1 MEQEII
7 KEGKVISVINMKGG
21 VGKTSI
27 STGISDF
34 LANMGHNTLFIDI
47 DPQYNGTQTLLTYY
61 KNEDFYQK
69 ILDTEKT
76 ICKLFQ
82 TKKKLGEANIVPD
95 KEEIIVELK
104 KKFGHYLWRF
114 KFNNY

>member
-47 DPQYNGTQTLLTYY
+47 DPQYNGTQTEIY
-61 KNEDFYQK
+61 KYVD
-69 ILDTEKT
+69 
-76 ICKLFQ
+76 
-82 TKKKLGEANIVPD
+82 
-95 KEEIIVELK
+95 EE
-104 KKFGHYLWRF
+104 
-114 KFNNY
+114 

>member
-1 MEQEII
+1 MEQEMM

-34 LANMGHNTLFIDI
+34 LANSNYNILFIDI
-47 DPQYNGTQTLLTYY
+47 DPQYNGTQTLLTHY
-61 KNEDFYQK
+61 KNEDFYQEM
-69 ILDTEKT
+69 LDAEKT

-82 TKKKLGEANIVPD
+82 TKKK
-95 KEEIIVELK
+95 
-104 KKFGHYLWRF
+104 
-114 KFNNY
+114 

>member
-82 TKKKLGEANIVPD
+82 TKKS
-95 KEEIIVELK
+95 
-104 KKFGHYLWRF
+104 
-114 KFNNY
+114 

>member
-1 MEQEII
+1 MEQEIK

-34 LANMGHNTLFIDI
+34 LANNNYNILFIDI
-47 DPQYNGTQTLLTYY
+47 DPQYNGTQTLLTHY
-61 KNEDFYQK
+61 KDEDFYQE
-69 ILDTEKT
+69 ILDSEKT

-82 TKKKLGEANIVPD
+82 AKKKS
-95 KEEIIVELK
+95 
-104 KKFGHYLWRF
+104 RRS
-114 KFNNY
+114 